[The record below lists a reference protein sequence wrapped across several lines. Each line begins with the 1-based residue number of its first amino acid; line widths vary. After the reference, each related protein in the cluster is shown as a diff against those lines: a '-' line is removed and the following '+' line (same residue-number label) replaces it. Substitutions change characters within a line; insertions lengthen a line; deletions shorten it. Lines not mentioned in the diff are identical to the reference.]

1 MIALAGRR
9 LIGNVWTNNMP
20 SRPYRIMIRSAAIG
34 GPALIIAT
42 VHAFA
47 VGAVAFPAG
56 LPEEVRKVVSPMWA
70 FVACVSGW
78 IGVIG
83 VTLALACAV
92 YCTYVTREIED
103 TGD

>member
-1 MIALAGRR
+1 MIG
-9 LIGNVWTNNMP
+9 
-20 SRPYRIMIRSAAIG
+20 SASVG
-34 GPALIIAT
+34 GPALIVAT

-56 LPEEVRKVVSPMWA
+56 LPEEVRKVVSPVWA
-70 FVACVSGW
+70 FVACISGW

-83 VTLALACAV
+83 IMLALACAA
-92 YCTYVTREIED
+92 YCTFITREIED